1 MSTVH
6 RPVVNQK
13 IGMNN
18 RYQNRLRFTLGV
30 HNRIFC
36 PASLPIYL
44 YFHKLYISYNYRCRK
59 ASQESVDRFGTLEGK
74 ITKMLSVMEDQ
85 RKKPPSM
92 QTVESLHNKVDKVVR
107 LLSDVVENQKKN
119 AKIIHQLQKANEAQA
134 QKEQEE
140 IEKVQ
145 TFQLIVTKGVNTIIL
160 VAINLRIS

>member
-1 MSTVH
+1 
-6 RPVVNQK
+6 
-13 IGMNN
+13 
-18 RYQNRLRFTLGV
+18 
-30 HNRIFC
+30 
-36 PASLPIYL
+36 
-44 YFHKLYISYNYRCRK
+44 
-59 ASQESVDRFGTLEGK
+59 
-74 ITKMLSVMEDQ
+74 
-85 RKKPPSM
+85 M

-145 TFQLIVTKGVNTIIL
+145 IFQLIVTKGVNTIIL